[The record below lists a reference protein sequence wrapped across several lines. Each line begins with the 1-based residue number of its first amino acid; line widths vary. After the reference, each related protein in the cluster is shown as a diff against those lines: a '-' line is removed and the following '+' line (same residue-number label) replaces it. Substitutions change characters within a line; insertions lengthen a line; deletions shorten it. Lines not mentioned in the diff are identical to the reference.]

1 MSFKSL
7 MCSLKWLIQM
17 LLQCFNKIYEQYLKE
32 SNVDA
37 LQEQSTNHQ
46 IWKSN
51 YHFYTNCHV
60 KPMIVSLTFTHSYL
74 TLIQM
79 DKPHEGKR
87 VNSQHNIH

>member
-37 LQEQSTNHQ
+37 LQEQSTDHQ

-60 KPMIVSLTFTHSYL
+60 KPMIVSIDLNTFIFDIDSNGQTPWR
-74 TLIQM
+74 Q
-79 DKPHEGKR
+79 KG
-87 VNSQHNIH
+87 